1 MNFADGK
8 KKNNYY
14 VQESVG
20 IAASFFVGSTSS
32 RFGFFN
38 PYPSPM
44 NFLTKTTT

>member
-1 MNFADGK
+1 MTEK
-8 KKNNYY
+8 ENNYY

-20 IAASFFVGSTSS
+20 IAADFVGNTSS

-44 NFLTKTTT
+44 NFLTKTLS